1 MRISNANYNSSAK
14 SLRMNQSMG
23 KDSYSKNIQ
32 NQIANK
38 QKELQNLAKAEDM
51 SVEEKLKKKQE
62 IEKEIADL
70 TLQLRQHQIEQ
81 RNKQQQQQK
90 KNSSKDDSLTAS
102 KSKQTAQKEGTG
114 ISQASMKA
122 IISADSSM
130 KQAQVQGSAAT
141 KLNGRAGVLEAEIKQ
156 DKAREVNTE
165 RKEAE
170 LSDIQDKSQT
180 TVSSQMSTLSDA
192 IETINEAASEERDS
206 EKTEAKKTEQSK
218 DSRTIEK
225 DDSDDQLQTDNSKNT
240 EKIAT
245 AAGNDEKVTTSQLIN
260 YTSVDILL

>member
-14 SLRMNQSMG
+14 SFGMNQSMG

-81 RNKQQQQQK
+81 RNKQQQQ
-90 KNSSKDDSLTAS
+90 KNSSKDDSLAAS

-122 IISADSSM
+122 IISAGSSM

-170 LSDIQDKSQT
+170 LSDIQDKIQT

>member
-1 MRISNANYNSSAK
+1 
-14 SLRMNQSMG
+14 MNQSMG

-81 RNKQQQQQK
+81 RNKQQQQ
-90 KNSSKDDSLTAS
+90 KNSSKDDSLAAS

-170 LSDIQDKSQT
+170 LSDIQDKIQT

>member
-1 MRISNANYNSSAK
+1 MMRISNANYNSSAK
-14 SLRMNQSMG
+14 SFRMNQSMG

-81 RNKQQQQQK
+81 RNKQQQQ
-90 KNSSKDDSLTAS
+90 KNSSKDDSLAAS

-170 LSDIQDKSQT
+170 LSDIQDKIQT

-192 IETINEAASEERDS
+192 IETINEAASEERES

>member
-1 MRISNANYNSSAK
+1 MMRISNANYNSNAK

-81 RNKQQQQQK
+81 RNKQQQQK
-90 KNSSKDDSLTAS
+90 SSSKDDSLGAS
-102 KSKQTAQKEGTG
+102 KSKQAAQKEGTG

-122 IISADSSM
+122 LISADSSM

-165 RKEAE
+165 KKEAE
-170 LSDIQDKSQT
+170 LSDIQDKILT

-192 IETINEAASEERDS
+192 IETINEAASEERES

-245 AAGNDEKVTTSQLIN
+245 AGNDEKVTTSQLIN